1 MCPCGL
7 PCLGDGF
14 GLPVMGPK
22 PQEAGGQIA
31 GAATVPGDGDEV
43 HLNVSF
49 AGCFCCCPIAEKN
62 HRKTPLPG
70 IIMSIDR

>member
-1 MCPCGL
+1 MSTSIIFHTIAMCPCGL

-14 GLPVMGPK
+14 GLLVMGPK

-43 HLNVSF
+43 HLNERLSRGLF
-49 AGCFCCCPIAEKN
+49 FFFCPIAEK
-62 HRKTPLPG
+62 P
-70 IIMSIDR
+70 